1 MWAWSLG
8 WCDRQLPLGD
18 VALAPGPGSLL
29 AVKLIRH
36 QCTLCSQ
43 ALDWAVASGQ
53 P

>member
-1 MWAWSLG
+1 MGLELG
-8 WCDRQLPLGD
+8 LVQPS
-18 VALAPGPGSLL
+18 APPGGRGLGPGSPL